1 MMAFRVS
8 LIAVSALMLLPALS
22 MQAIAQLGGN
32 IPAAAP
38 APALG
43 GGGRDGG
50 APVQR
55 SAPRGAQAPRAFH
68 GPRLGGRGLQAPAHR
83 GASRISGPRTRGHL
97 GGRPKAH
104 AAPARSG
111 LVGRAGAEPR
121 RLGGNHKGLRAHG
134 RRNGNAINAQSGN
147 RENLSRGERLRLRA
161 ADQNEIREL
170 RQRQRRELRAAE
182 TPAQRRALR
191 TEQRRKLRDLRA
203 QQRLDRRQEAPAHL
217 GNNGRPNAL
226 GNGRRFNHALGG
238 AGRFAG
244 QFWKGKDRSKWRSAH
259 IPARRAWRRGLH
271 AAFVPW
277 FGSVYYPYAYADVFD
292 YTFWPYAYDP
302 GYWAYAYD
310 DFFDGIYFP
319 SGGETTGTATANG
332 SRQANAVPGQVG
344 TAEQRLC
351 AEPGTGIT
359 AWPFDRIERAVR
371 PTEDQKQRLGE
382 LKDAAARAAD
392 AFKSS
397 CNSVAAMTPPGRLQ
411 LMKDRLQAAL
421 DAVRIVRPPLEKFY
435 ASLSD
440 EQKARFNAI
449 GPKSGATPPA
459 DKSAFEEANGCGES
473 KPGLINLPI
482 ARVEESVRPT
492 AEQQSELEKLRSATS
507 EAVDI
512 LSGACPGTV
521 ALTPVGRLEQM
532 EKRLDAMVT
541 AANTI
546 QPALLDFYTALSNEQ
561 KARFNT
567 LGKEVDRE

>member
-1 MMAFRVS
+1 MRRHF
-8 LIAVSALMLLPALS
+8 
-22 MQAIAQLGGN
+22 
-32 IPAAAP
+32 
-38 APALG
+38 
-43 GGGRDGG
+43 GG
-50 APVQR
+50 APTV
-55 SAPRGAQAPRAFH
+55 
-68 GPRLGGRGLQAPAHR
+68 
-83 GASRISGPRTRGHL
+83 
-97 GGRPKAH
+97 H
-104 AAPARSG
+104 AAPS
-111 LVGRAGAEPR
+111 RAGHLRGPDAAAR
-121 RLGGNHKGLRAHG
+121 RGGNHKAIRAQG
-134 RRNGNAINAQSGN
+134 RRDGNAINVPSVN
-147 RENLSRGERLRLRA
+147 RKNLNRGERPRLQPGDRREIRALQQSQRRDLRA
-161 ADQNEIREL
+161 AK
-170 RQRQRRELRAAE
+170 

-191 TEQRRKLRDLRA
+191 TEQRQKLRDLRT
-203 QQRLDRRQEAPAHL
+203 QQRLDRKQANPAQL
-217 GNNGRPNAL
+217 GNNGKPNAL
-226 GNGRRFNHALGG
+226 GGGRRFDHSVGG

-259 IPARRAWRRGLH
+259 ISPRRAWRRGLH

-319 SGGETTGTATANG
+319 SGDGTTGTAPASE
-332 SRQANAVPGQVG
+332 SRQAKAVPGQVG

-351 AEPGTGIT
+351 ADPGAGIT

-371 PTEDQKQRLGE
+371 PSEDQKQLLGDV
-382 LKDAAARAAD
+382 KDAAARAAD
-392 AFKSS
+392 VFKSS
-397 CNSVAAMTPPGRLQ
+397 CGSVAPMTPPGRLQ

-449 GPKSGATPPA
+449 GPKSGGTPPA

-492 AEQQSELEKLRSATS
+492 AEQQSELEKLRSATGK
-507 EAVDI
+507 AVDI

-541 AANTI
+541 AANAI

-567 LGKEVDRE
+567 LGREVDQD